1 MTIYYFEIFES
12 IVLTFGFFWFIKL
25 NRKLKYY
32 QLSKILSLQQRVNA
46 MTKNLNS
53 VLESV
58 EQINKKIESI
68 SLNYTTQFFE
78 NKEFKEEK
86 EYFKTPIKSK
96 VSKPKKN
103 NKTNIPYLVENFL
116 KGKYGEKQYL
126 LYKQKNHKEYSS
138 EYQKTYNYF
147 YYKQKKIQDKTI
159 IPNKFN
165 ITKTDKILF

>member
-1 MTIYYFEIFES
+1 LELILALFLLIFNKEELDELAD
-12 IVLTFGFFWFIKL
+12 IFGFDYPSEVTGWL
-25 NRKLKYY
+25 
-32 QLSKILSLQQRVNA
+32 
-46 MTKNLNS
+46 
-53 VLESV
+53 
-58 EQINKKIESI
+58 ESI

-78 NKEFKEEK
+78 NKDFKEEK
-86 EYFKTPIKSK
+86 EYLKTPIKLK
-96 VSKPKKN
+96 VKPKKN

-126 LYKQKNHKEYSS
+126 LYKQNNHKDYSS